1 MRKSIVLRSGI
12 RSMVVIFLGAVLGAA
27 ACQKARAPNTAQ
39 PEDKLLFD
47 WGQLLVVGDKDGA
60 LGLSDLEARQKLEFW
75 DKVLRPLNSPT
86 KQAAELL
93 ANLPRLGDPA
103 ALKTVGQEAF
113 QEVKDQPWIAE
124 LADGKCV
131 SGAPSKDDI
140 GRGVIPK
147 ERKEMN
153 QELGMWVFELRTSL
167 VWAPTFRVKCP
178 KGDTFWIQLAQRKR
192 TDPAKEPPL
201 KVVRVAK

>member
-1 MRKSIVLRSGI
+1 MKNTTVLRSVL
-12 RSMVVIFLGAVLGAA
+12 RSTVVLLLGAVLGAG

-47 WGQLLVVGDKDGA
+47 WAQLLVVGDKDGA
-60 LGLSDLEARQKLEFW
+60 LGLTDLEARQKLEFW
-75 DKVLRPLNSPT
+75 DKTLKPLNSPT
-86 KQAAELL
+86 KQAAELQ

-103 ALKTVGQEAF
+103 ALKTVGQEAW

-131 SGAPSKDDI
+131 SGAPSKEDI
-140 GRGVIPK
+140 GRGVVPK
-147 ERKEMN
+147 ERKEMS

-167 VWAPTFRVKCP
+167 TWTPTFRVKCP